1 MSKANQNNEFT
12 HNSVIAYLPLEKFH
26 ILPIYGLEP
35 DLLKQSVKY
44 VSRDREKV
52 GRCTL
57 LNSLAKCLGFKGGFA
72 GYTFEY
78 EQKLKPFMQKH
89 TLNQY
94 ADLIKVRFNDDNFLK
109 LNRQDVSER
118 LFFSENLMPKKIFT
132 GYDFPYDQHFDDGI
146 GVYNFEINRK
156 LLGLNQNP
164 YDDNCSSNVDKALLN
179 PLFQVPLKRHNFQS
193 RALIDIV
200 IGGDLTYI
208 QCGFNLLGDQL
219 VFPRNK
225 SAVFQIYSKNQVS
238 EIEVLKHCNRKMDL
252 FIQRIEEINKGW
264 VEVIPFNEN
273 LIFLKGEK
281 GEYDFIFRNQRD
293 EKFNHQIYANYLKRS
308 DVPKFDDEYH
318 FTRWF
323 YFEFKGHRQQ
333 VLHDAERQFYLSGG
347 VVGDYP
353 GKSALIKQAL
363 CDEYQKTFKD
373 LTSEIELSEFKK
385 VNLTNGKALMVSEL
399 VTIAD
404 LYEFMKSNDE
414 YFTKRERLVSPQGQL
429 DNLYSVNA
437 DEDSN
442 VPASMTWYDVL
453 AYINW
458 FNRRNVVETRLLS
471 LDEYIEISPFHQIP
485 DPYEHFDSKDI
496 KEPLVKI
503 KSNPD
508 GTISLLSETK
518 KPKFQSG
525 LSFDKQSGK
534 KFIDHPPYMEEEDF
548 QNLEL
553 KFESINYE
561 QNKNLKFL
569 RSNFFG
575 EWLAE
580 KTCIRSESLTSFYGD
595 TYILT
600 SKPPLHSTGKYKG
613 MKIGFRLCY
622 ELNMG
627 QITN

>member
-1 MSKANQNNEFT
+1 MGNANQNTQFT

-35 DLLKQSVKY
+35 DLLKKSVNY

-52 GRCTL
+52 GHCTL

-72 GYTFEY
+72 GYTVEY
-78 EQKLKPFMQKH
+78 EQILKPFMQKH
-89 TLNQY
+89 NLNQY
-94 ADLIKVRFNDDNFLK
+94 ADLIKVKFYKDNFLK
-109 LNRQDVSER
+109 LQRQDVSER
-118 LFFSENLMPKKIFT
+118 LFFSGNSIPDKIFT
-132 GYDFPYDQHFDDGI
+132 GYDFPYDQHFNDGI
-146 GVYNFEINRK
+146 GIYNFEVNRE
-156 LLGLNQNP
+156 LLGLTQNA
-164 YDDNCSSNVDKALLN
+164 YDDCCSSNVDKALLN
-179 PLFQVPLKRHNFQS
+179 PLFQVPLKRQNFQS

-225 SAVFQIYSKNQVS
+225 SAVFQIYSKDQDS
-238 EIEVLKHCNRKMDL
+238 ESEVFKHCKRKMDL

-281 GEYDFIFRNQRD
+281 GEYDFIFKNQRD
-293 EKFNHQIYANYLKRS
+293 EKFNHQIYGNYLKRS

-353 GKSALIKQAL
+353 GERVLIKQAL
-363 CDEYQKTFKD
+363 YDEYQKTFKD
-373 LTSEIELSEFKK
+373 LTSDIELDDFKK
-385 VNLTNGKALMVSEL
+385 VNLTNGKALMVSDL
-399 VTIAD
+399 VTISD
-404 LYEFMKSNDE
+404 LHEFMKLNDE
-414 YFTKRERLVSPQGQL
+414 YFTNRETLVSPKGQL

-453 AYINW
+453 TYINW
-458 FNRRNVVETRLLS
+458 FNRRNGVETRLLS
-471 LDEYIEISPFHQIP
+471 LDEYIEVSPFHQIP
-485 DPYEHFDSKDI
+485 DPYENFDLKDI
-496 KEPLVKI
+496 KGPLVKM
-503 KSNPD
+503 KRNPD
-508 GTISLLSETK
+508 GTISLSSETK
-518 KPKFQSG
+518 KPKFQSC
-525 LSFDKQSGK
+525 LSFYKQNGEK
-534 KFIDHPPYMEEEDF
+534 IIGHPPYMKEEDF

-553 KFESINYE
+553 KFEFSDYE
-561 QNKNLKFL
+561 HNKNLKFL

-595 TYILT
+595 NYILRST
-600 SKPPLHSTGKYKG
+600 PPLNSTGKYKG

-622 ELNMG
+622 ELKKLL
-627 QITN
+627 